1 MKKYDFLIVGS
12 GFSGSI
18 TAMVLNKMGHS
29 VCLIERDQHPR
40 FAIGES
46 STPIADMILRDLADD
61 YDLPILKK
69 LSRYGEWQKNYPEI
83 VCGLKRGFSYYHHKK
98 GERFNSDDYHS
109 NELLVAA
116 SENNQNSD
124 TNWLRSDVDQF
135 LANKA
140 VELGVNFL
148 DKTEVR
154 KLARDAE
161 NESWSVFLNS
171 HHDLKEIECDWI
183 IDATGSSEFSTTF
196 FNTKSSSDGF
206 QTNSSAIY
214 THFDKVKQ
222 WSKYL
227 ESNRF
232 ETSDY
237 PYNPDYSAL
246 HHLIDEGWIWT
257 LRFNNERVSAGLLFD
272 ETAQV
277 EKIDGTP
284 AEKWKSVIS
293 QYPSLQN
300 LFSRSRVAN
309 PPKQFFETNRL
320 QRRLDR
326 AYGNGWI
333 ALPHTVGFVDPLH
346 STGIAHTL
354 SGVEMILKLFK
365 KGNVE
370 VTDLEKYQDKVFS
383 ELNIIDLL
391 VSMCYKTKENFQL
404 FTASSMLYFIASI
417 RYEQSRLRGD
427 TPETFL
433 CAGESEIKQL
443 IGETFDEIQRLR
455 VHSMFKIEI
464 SQQVEKIRN
473 RIEPYNSV
481 GLMNPKVNNM
491 FKHTAVEL

>member
-18 TAMVLNKMGHS
+18 TAMALKKMGHS

-61 YDLPILKK
+61 YNLPFLKK

-98 GERFNSDDYHS
+98 GERFSSDDYHS

-135 LANKA
+135 LVNKA
-140 VELGVNFL
+140 SELGVHFL

-154 KLARDAE
+154 KLSRDAE
-161 NESWSVFLNS
+161 DESWSVFLNS

-183 IDATGSSEFSTTF
+183 IDATGSSQFSTTF

-237 PYNPDYSAL
+237 PYNPDFSAL
-246 HHLIDEGWIWT
+246 HHLIDEGWIWM

-272 ETAQV
+272 EAVQDK
-277 EKIDGTP
+277 KIGETP
-284 AEKWKSVIS
+284 AEKWKSVVS

-300 LFSRSRVAN
+300 LFSRSRIAN
-309 PPKQFFETNRL
+309 PPKQFFETDRL
-320 QRRLDR
+320 QRRLNR

-346 STGIAHTL
+346 STGIAHAL
-354 SGVEMILKLFK
+354 SGVETILKFFK
-365 KGNVE
+365 KEKVGIS
-370 VTDLEKYQDKVFS
+370 DLEKYQGKVFT
-383 ELNIIDLL
+383 ELTFIDLL
-391 VSMCYKTKENFQL
+391 VSMCYKTKENFRL

-417 RYEQSRLRGD
+417 RYEQIRLKGD
-427 TPETFL
+427 IPETFL

-443 IGETFDEIQRLR
+443 IEETYDEIQRLR

-464 SQQVEKIRN
+464 RQQVEKIRN
-473 RIEPYNSV
+473 RIKHLNAV
-481 GLMNPKVNNM
+481 GLMDPAAHNM
-491 FKHTAVEL
+491 YQHTAVEL